1 MTGIVRD
8 GRTITRSG
16 EDADALVCVYKED
29 AAFYYDSESQVV
41 FGFADCPIPLAGKIA
56 RSGGMWDMFGGIG
69 FADLNGVANSDV
81 TMKCDDGGSA
91 LEIVWFW
98 DTESNQFVYQPEQ
111 PQIGE
116 DAVK

>member
-16 EDADALVCVYKED
+16 EDADVLVCVYKED

-41 FGFADCPIPLAGKIA
+41 FGFADYPIPLAGKIA
-56 RSGGMWDMFGGIG
+56 RSGSIWDMFGGIG
-69 FADLNGVANSDV
+69 FADLNGDANSDV

-98 DTESNQFVYQPEQ
+98 DTESNQFVHQPEQ